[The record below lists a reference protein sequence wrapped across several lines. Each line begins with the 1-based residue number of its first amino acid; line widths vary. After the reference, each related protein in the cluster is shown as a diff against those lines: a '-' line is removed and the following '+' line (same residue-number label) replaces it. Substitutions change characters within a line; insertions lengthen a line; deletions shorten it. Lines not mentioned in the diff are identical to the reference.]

1 MVKPVKGAATANLT
15 FNGEAITPKSLRNCC
30 QANCQNNVKHLKKY
44 SQLGGQNHLTFD
56 CDDNKYEDDDN
67 SDDDNIDDDKDDD
80 DVDNSDGGSR
90 FGLLGSV

>member
-30 QANCQNNVKHLKKY
+30 QANCHNIVKHLKKY
-44 SQLGGQNHLTFD
+44 SQLVDQNHLTFD
-56 CDDNKYEDDDN
+56 CDDNKYEDE
-67 SDDDNIDDDKDDD
+67 DDDKEGDE
-80 DVDNSDGGSR
+80 DNSDGGSR

>member
-56 CDDNKYEDDDN
+56 CDDNKYEDDDKE
-67 SDDDNIDDDKDDD
+67 DDE
-80 DVDNSDGGSR
+80 DNSDGGSR

>member
-30 QANCQNNVKHLKKY
+30 QANCHNIVKHLQKY
-44 SQLGGQNHLTFD
+44 SQLFRQNHLIFD
-56 CDDNKYEDDDN
+56 CDNNKYEDE
-67 SDDDNIDDDKDDD
+67 DDDKEGDE
-80 DVDNSDGGSR
+80 DNSDGGSR